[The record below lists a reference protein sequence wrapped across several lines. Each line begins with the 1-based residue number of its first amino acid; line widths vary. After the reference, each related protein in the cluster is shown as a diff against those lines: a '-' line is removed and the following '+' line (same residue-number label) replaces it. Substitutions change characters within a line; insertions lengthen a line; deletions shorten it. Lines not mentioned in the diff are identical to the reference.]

1 MTAPQPPSQPPPSG
15 SGPPA
20 AAAPAAEPRRRG
32 GPRKPTRP
40 DDGRLVRGRRA
51 RRRIREAFG
60 EVYREVGFDR
70 ATLRAIAE
78 RAGMGAS
85 SLYRHIRSKEEL
97 LIRDLAERQEEAWQR
112 FRKEDDKALPTRERV
127 RRFLDAQHALL
138 AEDPDLTTIALRA
151 ASHPGARVARQVLAL
166 HDRTIGLL
174 FEVLQHGRM
183 RGDLG
188 RGVDA
193 MAAARAIFHITTSA
207 RIPWANGAV
216 DAAGCRAAIESA
228 VDVLFHGLEPR
239 A

>member
-1 MTAPQPPSQPPPSG
+1 MTVTPPPGQPPAP
-15 SGPPA
+15 GPDPTA
-20 AAAPAAEPRRRG
+20 AAAGEPRRRG

-40 DDGRLVRGRRA
+40 DDGRLVRGRRS
-51 RRRIREAFG
+51 RSRIREAFG
-60 EVYREVGFDR
+60 EVYRQVGFDR

-97 LIRDLAERQEEAWQR
+97 LIRDLSDRQEEAWQR

-127 RRFLDAQHALL
+127 RRFLDTQHALL

-151 ASHPGARVARQVLAL
+151 ATHPGARVARQVLAL

-174 FEVLQHGRM
+174 FEVLQQGRM
-183 RGDLG
+183 RGDLA
-188 RGVDA
+188 RGVDV

-216 DAAGCRAAIESA
+216 DAAACRTAIESA
-228 VDVLFHGLEPR
+228 VDVLFRGLEPR